1 MSNENGGPGP
11 QGGQPPGGMPPGY
24 GNQPQPPQPHPP
36 GYGPQGQPPQGPPP
50 GYQPPGP
57 PVASAPVPVPE
68 PVPSGRSGIGW
79 KVATGV
85 CALLA
90 VGAFAWGFMQKSDAD
105 KAAQA
110 NAAALQSAQQQ
121 LADSQKQDEELKSEL
136 AAAQAAHQKVEAKYK
151 TKARDLKNETAQLK
165 QIENKAQQA
174 SAEAAKNDATLKEEV
189 TAARSEA
196 ALATKCAQVMATG
209 MQVIYDA
216 PTPEKVMNDVAKE
229 MQRAAESCQGVVTV
243 G

>member
-1 MSNENGGPGP
+1 MPP
-11 QGGQPPGGMPPGY
+11 QGPPGGFPPPG
-24 GNQPQPPQPHPP
+24 GQPPQPHPP

-50 GYQPPGP
+50 GYRPPGP
-57 PVASAPVPVPE
+57 PVPSAPVPAPE
-68 PVPSGRSGIGW
+68 PEPTAKSGVGW

-105 KAAQA
+105 KAQQA
-110 NAAALQSAQQQ
+110 NAAALESVQQQ
-121 LADSQKQDEELKSEL
+121 LADSQKEDEELKSEL

-151 TKARDLKNETAQLK
+151 TKARDLKNETSQLK
-165 QIENKAQQA
+165 SLENKAQQA
-174 SAEAAKNDATLKEEV
+174 AATAAKTNATLKQEL
-189 TAARSEA
+189 ASAQSQA
-196 ALATKCAQVMATG
+196 ALATKCAQVLATG

-216 PTPEKVMNDVAKE
+216 PSPEKVMNDVAKE
-229 MQRAAESCQGVVTV
+229 MQRASESCQGVVTV